1 MKFKRIF
8 LIVMDSVGIG
18 NAPDAAKFNDEGANT
33 LKHIVAG
40 ENPDDVNLIQLEGL
54 GLGSLGEF
62 NGIYRLSGQ
71 MGYTAT
77 LKEVS
82 NAKDTLTGHHEM
94 MGIVTEKGFKTF
106 TDTGFP
112 DEFIKLFEEKTGRKC
127 VGNISISGTTILEQY
142 GEHQKQTGD
151 WIVYTSADSVFQI
164 AANEDIIP
172 LEELY
177 AACKTARE
185 LLMKEEW
192 KVARVI
198 ARPYKETQPGLFER
212 TPNRHDYALDPAGTT
227 MLDNLKAAG
236 LDVISVGKINDIFN
250 GNGITEAIHSISNSN
265 GMEIV
270 TDLAKNRDF
279 NGLVFANLVDFDA
292 MYGHRRNR
300 EGYFKALKTFDQ
312 ELETLLGELEDDDLL
327 IITADHGNDPTWIG
341 TDHTRENVPLIF
353 YSKEFKSPRN
363 LGEFEGFYHIGNTIG
378 ENFEISSV
386 DKKNSLLE
394 KLN

>member
-8 LIVMDSVGIG
+8 LIVLDSVGIG
-18 NAPDAAKFNDEGANT
+18 HAVDAAKFGDEGANT

-40 ENPDDVNLIQLEGL
+40 EKPEDINLIQLEGL

-62 NGIYRLSGQ
+62 NGIYRLTNQ
-71 MGYTAT
+71 LGYTAA
-77 LKEVS
+77 LQEVS

-94 MGIVTEKGFKTF
+94 MGIITQKGFKTF

-164 AANEDIIP
+164 AANEDVIP

-177 AACKTARE
+177 DACKIARE

-198 ARPYKETQPGLFER
+198 ARPYLETAPGVFER
-212 TPNRHDYALDPAGTT
+212 TPNRHDYALDPAGPT
-227 MLDNLKAAG
+227 MLDHLKDAG
-236 LDVISVGKINDIFN
+236 YDVISVGKINDIFN
-250 GNGITEAIHSISNSN
+250 ANGITEAIHSLSNSN

-270 TDLAKNRDF
+270 ADLAQNRDF
-279 NGLVFANLVDFDA
+279 EGLVFANLVDFDA
-292 MYGHRRNR
+292 KYGHRRDR
-300 EGYFKALKTFDQ
+300 KGYLEVLQTFDK
-312 ELETLLGELEDDDLL
+312 ELDTLLGLLHCDDLL
-327 IITADHGNDPTWIG
+327 MITADHGNDPTWTG
-341 TDHTRENVPLIF
+341 TDHTRENVPLII
-353 YSKEFKSPRN
+353 YSKELKMPRH
-363 LGEFEGFYHIGNTIG
+363 LGKFEGFYHIGNTIG
-378 ENFEISSV
+378 ENFEIADV
-386 DKKNSLLE
+386 DTANSFMR
-394 KLN
+394 KLR